1 MSSISIVGSSNVFI
15 FDNWSSEFM
24 SISESLD
31 KSCDLMNLNLI
42 LNLKKL
48 ELELKLMKDEYG
60 F

>member
-31 KSCDLMNLNLI
+31 NSCDLMNLNLI